1 MANINMPSQSES
13 LEKID
18 SLEDLARLPKIA
30 VVIPCFR
37 VKQQI
42 LTVLS
47 KIGQECTAIYCI
59 DDKCDQGSGEFILG
73 NVKDPRV
80 HVVFRD
86 QNGGVGAATI
96 TGYRRAL
103 EDQCDIIVKLDGDGQ
118 MDPLLI
124 PKISL
129 PVLRGEADYAK
140 GNRFYNLDSIMRMP
154 AIRILGNAVLSLI
167 SKLSSGY
174 WQITDPTNGF
184 TAIDARLAKTIPLHL
199 LSKRYFF
206 ESDLLFR
213 LNTFKA
219 VVVDVPM
226 DSIYGNEV
234 SNLHIATETFSF
246 LKGHTTNFIRR
257 IFYNYFLRDFSMAT
271 IVLIFG
277 LILFGFGFIY
287 GLDRLMHSSGVAA
300 SPGIVMLAA
309 LPVIVGIQFLLAFLN
324 YDIANIPRTPISSKL

>member
-1 MANINMPSQSES
+1 MPSHSES
-13 LEKID
+13 PETID
-18 SLEDLARLPKIA
+18 SLKDLARLPRIA

-47 KIGQECTAIYCI
+47 KIGQETTAIYCI
-59 DDKCDQGSGEFILG
+59 DDKCDQGSGEFILA

-80 HVVFRD
+80 HVIFRP

-124 PKISL
+124 PKISR

-140 GNRFYNLDSIMRMP
+140 GNRFYNLDSLIRMP
-154 AIRILGNAVLSLI
+154 AIRILGNAVLSLF

-184 TAIDARLAKTIPLHL
+184 TAIDARLAETIPLDL
-199 LSKRYFF
+199 LSQRYFF

-213 LNTFKA
+213 LSTFKA
-219 VVVDVPM
+219 MVVDVPM

-234 SNLHIATETFSF
+234 SNLHITKETFSF
-246 LKGHTTNFIRR
+246 LKGHTINFIKR

-271 IVLIFG
+271 IVLMLG
-277 LILFGFGFIY
+277 LGLFTFGFIY
-287 GLDRLMHSSGVAA
+287 GLDKLIHSSGIAA

-309 LPVIVGIQFLLAFLN
+309 LPVIVGMQFLLAFLS
-324 YDIANIPRTPISSKL
+324 YDIANMPSRPISSKL